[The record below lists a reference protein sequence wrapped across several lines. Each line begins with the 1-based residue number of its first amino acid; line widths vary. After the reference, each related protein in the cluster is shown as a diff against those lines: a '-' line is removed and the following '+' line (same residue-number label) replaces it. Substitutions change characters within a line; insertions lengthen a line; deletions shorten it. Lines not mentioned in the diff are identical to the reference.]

1 MTDLYLGLGSNLGDR
16 ERLLHRAV
24 KILVE
29 RIGGLKSLSA
39 FYETEPWGFCSDHPF
54 LNAVAVLCT
63 EKTPEEILRITQA
76 AERELG
82 GVVRVWAGRM
92 STDRLILTCC
102 FMAMR

>member
-39 FYETEPWGFCSDHPF
+39 F
-54 LNAVAVLCT
+54 L
-63 EKTPEEILRITQA
+63 
-76 AERELG
+76 
-82 GVVRVWAGRM
+82 
-92 STDRLILTCC
+92 
-102 FMAMR
+102 

>member
-54 LNAVAVLCT
+54 LNAGQYCVQRRRRKRFSVLRRR
-63 EKTPEEILRITQA
+63 PNVNW
-76 AERELG
+76 G